1 MEKRRKELILLS
13 VGAVVVAVALYM
25 TFKPRAQSASAQ
37 TLAKTTAVS
46 TPAAGPTQSGEVPS
60 VSGAKQGDQAASAAE
75 PKAVKGTPGRD
86 PFVPRV
92 PTVVA
97 RASGASANKAWQLPP
112 RQTVAMSPLTPAPIS
127 VMPLQLPG
135 TPPPLAGQQARP
147 AQTAQA
153 AAQQDNRLR
162 VTGIIY
168 GDPMVAIVRKGP
180 ARWVVQPGDSA
191 GGGVVESISG
201 RQVVLVAGGRRTYL
215 FLEGRF

>member
-13 VGAVVVAVALYM
+13 VGAVILAVALYM

-37 TLAKTTAVS
+37 TSAKTPAVS
-46 TPAAGPTQSGEVPS
+46 TTEAGPTQSDEAPNM
-60 VSGAKQGDQAASAAE
+60 SGAKQADEAASAAE
-75 PKAVKGTPGRD
+75 PKAARGAPGRD

-97 RASGASANKAWQLPP
+97 RVPGASANKPWQLLPP
-112 RQTVAMSPLTPAPIS
+112 RQTVAMSPLTPATFS
-127 VMPLQLPG
+127 VMPIGLPG
-135 TPPPLAGQQARP
+135 TAPPLAGQQARP
-147 AQTAQA
+147 AQA

-168 GDPMVAIVRKGP
+168 GDPTVAIIRKGP

-191 GGGVVESISG
+191 AGYTVESISG
-201 RQVVLVAGGRRTYL
+201 RRVVLAAGGRRTDL